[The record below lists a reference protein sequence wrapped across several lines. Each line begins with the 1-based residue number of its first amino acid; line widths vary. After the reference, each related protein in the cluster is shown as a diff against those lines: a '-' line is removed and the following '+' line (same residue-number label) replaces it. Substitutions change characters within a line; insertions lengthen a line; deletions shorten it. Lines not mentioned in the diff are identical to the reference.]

1 MVNQKKNKMRQQ
13 ALTWYR
19 SLYPNTWTYI
29 VMKWQTYT
37 THPGKNWPIE
47 MVTMS
52 DNAIER
58 IYREVELEEK
68 FNQ

>member
-1 MVNQKKNKMRQQ
+1 MRQQ

-19 SLYPNTWTYI
+19 SINPAAWIDY
-29 VMKWQTYT
+29 VKKWQTYT
-37 THPGKNWPIE
+37 THPGRNWPIE

-68 FNQ
+68 FD